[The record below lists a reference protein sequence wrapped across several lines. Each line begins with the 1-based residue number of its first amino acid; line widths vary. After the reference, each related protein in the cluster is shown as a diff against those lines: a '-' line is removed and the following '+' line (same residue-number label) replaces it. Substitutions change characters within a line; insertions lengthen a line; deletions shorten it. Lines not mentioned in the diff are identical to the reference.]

1 MISWIGANFR
11 DRRGRGGARRRYSAD
26 ARRVRSHVRR
36 RHRRRV
42 RGRAGDRRRRLA
54 RGRRRGRHGTGRV
67 QRPTRQVVRAVDV
80 AVRTR
85 QRLLYRQMTKAMR
98 LLVRDAAILVQ
109 RIIHRAGRDG
119 STARG
124 RIAIHHH
131 EVLSMDVVIIIRG
144 QEEEDDDDD
153 ERASKS
159 PPDRRNSMTDEHR
172 ASSTTQ

>member
-26 ARRVRSHVRR
+26 ARRVRSHARR
-36 RHRRRV
+36 RNRRRV

-131 EVLSMDVVIIIRG
+131 VLSMDVVIIRG
-144 QEEEDDDDD
+144 QEEDDDDD

-172 ASSTTQ
+172 ASSSTQ